1 MVKIKKMMIKL
12 TAVCM
17 VLLSFAQVSLAAGK
31 KLVPVGDV
39 VGISLET
46 KGVLVVGFP
55 EEDTSAAKA
64 AGIKAG
70 DVIVRIG
77 DTPVN
82 CGLDVG
88 NAKIGT
94 DPIEITIMRGGAERQ
109 ITVTPRIGKS
119 GCAEL
124 GLWMRDSISG
134 IGTVTFYDPETKTF
148 GALGHGVND
157 IDTGVMM
164 PVGHG
169 VVADADVKGV
179 TEGKCG
185 LPGQLI
191 GEFDYGTVVGFV
203 SENTVYGIFGR
214 ISDPAL
220 LDTADIVETAEKD
233 EVHTGAATIISCVDE
248 KGPREFEIEIVKTDL
263 DNREGHCFVLKV
275 VDEELLEITGGIVQ
289 GMSGSPIIQNGK
301 LVGAVTHVLVNDP
314 TRGYGIFIDKML
326 DAAG

>member
-1 MVKIKKMMIKL
+1 MVKIKKSLIKF

-17 VLLSFAQVSLAAGK
+17 VLFALAQGTLAAGRSI
-31 KLVPVGDV
+31 VPVGDV

-55 EEDTSAAKA
+55 NENASAAKE

-77 DTPVN
+77 DTPIN

-88 NAKIGT
+88 SAEITAK
-94 DPIEITIMRGGAERQ
+94 PIEITVVRQGAEKQ
-109 ITVTPRIGKS
+109 ITVTPRIGES
-119 GCAEL
+119 GYAEL
-124 GLWMRDSISG
+124 GLWLRDSISG
-134 IGTVTFYDPETKTF
+134 IGTVTFYDPETGVF

-157 IDTGVMM
+157 METGIMM
-164 PVGHG
+164 PVGSG
-169 VVADADVKGV
+169 VVADAEVTDVVAGR
-179 TEGKCG
+179 CG
-185 LPGQLI
+185 IPGQLI
-191 GEFDYGTVVGFV
+191 GDFDYGSVVGIV
-203 SENTVYGIFGR
+203 SENTVFGIFGTV
-214 ISDPAL
+214 SDASK
-220 LDTADIVETAEKD
+220 LDMAKLMETAGRE
-233 EVHTGAATIISCVDE
+233 EVHTGKATIISCVDE
-248 KGPREFEIEIVKTDL
+248 EGPREFDIEIVKTDM
-263 DNREGHCFVLKV
+263 DNKDGHSFVIKV
-275 VDEELLEITGGIVQ
+275 TDEELLEITGGIVQ